1 MTLRYAY
8 GAAHPAAIRAL
19 VARYRRARAPLAR
32 SQAAWRR
39 WLPQLTL
46 GAGRSWLSRELQWN
60 AYLLR
65 SGTTY
70 DEGCGAHLLSQGGY
84 YQYDL
89 GVNAAYRDPLQ
100 HVLPLVYAAPE
111 IAREVVRYSAAEQ
124 PRGDGFIPYAMD
136 DLCRPVSAG
145 NSDDPA
151 RGEAR
156 RAPDYVEGRSV
167 PATRSGRSGRELVF
181 TLRARRGAAI
191 DWDVG
196 A

>member
-39 WLPQLTL
+39 WLPQETL

-89 GVNAAYRDPLQ
+89 GVNAAYRAP
-100 HVLPLVYAAPE
+100 PARPAARLRR
-111 IAREVVRYSAAEQ
+111 AGDR
-124 PRGDGFIPYAMD
+124 PRGRALLG
-136 DLCRPVSAG
+136 
-145 NSDDPA
+145 
-151 RGEAR
+151 R
-156 RAPDYVEGRSV
+156 RAT
-167 PATRSGRSGRELVF
+167 TRRRLHP
-181 TLRARRGAAI
+181 LRRG
-191 DWDVG
+191 
-196 A
+196 